1 MTVSETSL
9 ASLFAGARCWCVGI
23 GVPQR
28 SPAQELVALIGAFGA
43 PARGT
48 SGTIAY
54 TEPAMQFIAYRR
66 KIAVGLLV
74 VLAGCAGSLRQ
85 SHAPPRFDPAPTPT
99 LLYVVRRGWH
109 IDICFAA
116 AELREPLSF
125 LKTWFPDAQYL
136 VFGFG
141 DRRYLLS
148 NERNFPGLLAA
159 LWPGKGVILITG
171 LAGTPAQAFGP
182 EHVMSLAI
190 RPAQAQSAQR
200 YIWGSLSRSTQPVAP
215 TATGPYSGSLYF
227 SADPMYS
234 ALHTCNTWA
243 AEVLKSASL
252 PVRSVGTLLAPQ
264 LWNQV
269 RRIAPVPPSPRE
281 DVSEAIG
288 SIAGRLRTI

>member
-1 MTVSETSL
+1 MTVSAMSL
-9 ASLFAGARCWCVGI
+9 SSLFVGARCWCVGS

-28 SPAQELVALIGAFGA
+28 SAAQELLALVGAFGA
-43 PARGT
+43 AARGT
-48 SGTIAY
+48 SGPIAY
-54 TEPAMQFIAYRR
+54 TDPAMQFTPYRR
-66 KIAVGLLV
+66 IIAVGLLV

-116 AELREPLSF
+116 ADLREPLSF

-141 DRRYLLS
+141 DRRYLVS
-148 NERNFPGLLAA
+148 NERNFPGVLAA

-182 EHVMSLAI
+182 EHVMSLPI
-190 RPAQAQSAQR
+190 GSAQAQSAQV
-200 YIWGSLSRSTQPVAP
+200 YVWDSLSKTNQPVAP

-227 SADPMYS
+227 SADPLYS

-252 PVRSVGTLLAPQ
+252 SVRSVGTVLAPQ

-269 RRIAPVPPSPRE
+269 RRIAPIPRSPRE
-281 DVSEAIG
+281 EVPEIVS